1 MHPGRS
7 LAGSMARSQ
16 VRVLVVDVGGTNV
29 KMLVSGERE
38 WRRFPSGPSLTA
50 SGMVSRVKRATAD
63 WEYDVISLGYPGPV
77 VFGHVIGDPPN
88 LARGWIDFD
97 FPRAFARPVNVVNDA
112 ALPALGSYKGG
123 SMLFIGLGTGV
134 GAVLVIDGIMAS
146 PTLDHLEYLREN
158 RYGDYLAKK
167 SLRELGRAA
176 WERHVHE
183 AMKRLKAFF
192 GVDYIVL
199 GGGNI
204 DQLERVPKGAVLTN
218 QDAAFA
224 GGRLLW
230 DGRRPVP
237 AEVALL
243 HWKKSGVER
252 GGPERQ
258 PLERLLQVPVRHA

>member
-1 MHPGRS
+1 MHPGRV
-7 LAGSMARSQ
+7 LNGSARSQ
-16 VRVLVVDVGGTNV
+16 VKVLVVDVGGTNV
-29 KMLVSGERE
+29 KMLASGERE

-50 SGMVSRVKRATAD
+50 SGMVSRVRRATAD

-77 VFGHVIGDPPN
+77 VFGHVIGEPPN
-88 LARGWIDFD
+88 LARGWINFD
-97 FPRAFARPVNVVNDA
+97 FPRAFARPVNIVNDA

-123 SMLFIGLGTGV
+123 RMLFIGLGTGV
-134 GAVLVIDGIMAS
+134 GAVLIIDGIMALL
-146 PTLDHLEYLREN
+146 TLDHLEYLGEN
-158 RYGDYLAKK
+158 GYGAYLAKK

-183 AMKRLKAFF
+183 AMKKLNAFF

-204 DQLERVPKGAVLTN
+204 DQLERVPKAAVLTN

-230 DGRRPVP
+230 DGARPVLG
-237 AEVALL
+237 EVATLY
-243 HWKKSGVER
+243 WKQKISDSGDAVWLR
-252 GGPERQ
+252 PVQ
-258 PLERLLQVPVRHA
+258 PSTA

>member
-1 MHPGRS
+1 MHPGRPNDS
-7 LAGSMARSQ
+7 ISRSQ
-16 VRVLVVDVGGTNV
+16 VRVLVVDVGGTKV
-29 KMLVSGERE
+29 KMLASGERE
-38 WRRFPSGPSLTA
+38 WRRFVSGPGLTA
-50 SGMVSRVKRATAD
+50 SEMVSKVKRATAD
-63 WEYDVISLGYPGPV
+63 WEYDVVSLGYPGPV
-77 VFGHVIGDPPN
+77 VFGRVIGDPTN

-123 SMLFIGLGTGV
+123 RMLFIGLGTGV
-134 GAVLVIDGIMAS
+134 GAVLIVDGIMALL
-146 PTLDHLEYLREN
+146 TLDYLEYLAGN

-167 SLRELGRAA
+167 SLRRLGRAA

-199 GGGNI
+199 GGGNV
-204 DQLERVPKGAVLTN
+204 DQLERVPRAAVLTN

-230 DGRRPVP
+230 DGPRPVLG
-237 AEVALL
+237 EVASLY
-243 HWKKSGVER
+243 WKKNSDSGDAAWARPV
-252 GGPERQ
+252 Q
-258 PLERLLQVPVRHA
+258 PVHLQLNA

>member
-1 MHPGRS
+1 MHPGRV
-7 LAGSMARSQ
+7 LNGSVERSQ

-38 WRRFPSGPSLTA
+38 WRRFPSGLGLTA

-63 WEYDVISLGYPGPV
+63 WEYDAISLGFPGPV
-77 VFGHVIGDPPN
+77 VFGRVIGDPPN
-88 LARGWIDFD
+88 LARGWVNFE
-97 FPRAFARPVNVVNDA
+97 FPRAFARPVNIVNDA

-123 SMLFIGLGTGV
+123 RMLFIGLGTGV
-134 GAVLVIDGIMAS
+134 GAVLIVDGIMALL
-146 PTLDHLEYLREN
+146 TLDYLEYLGEN
-158 RYGDYLAKK
+158 GYGDYLAKK

-176 WERHVHE
+176 WEWHVHE

-199 GGGNI
+199 GGGNV
-204 DQLERVPKGAVLTN
+204 DQLERVPKAAVLTN

-230 DGRRPVP
+230 DGARPVP
-237 AEVALL
+237 GEVAMLY
-243 HWKKSGVER
+243 WKQKISDSGDAVWLR
-252 GGPERQ
+252 PVQ
-258 PLERLLQVPVRHA
+258 PSTA